1 MTSDYAGR
9 NVYRRAVD
17 SGLLYAE
24 GYACRP
30 RRVSVPVNWAWCLDG
45 GRPAARAGH
54 SGLSASFGWRMRV
67 P

>member
-9 NVYRRAVD
+9 KVYRRAVD

-30 RRVSVPVNWAWCLDG
+30 RRVRVPVNWAVVVCT
-45 GRPAARAGH
+45 GRVTA
-54 SGLSASFGWRMRV
+54 L
-67 P
+67 